1 MANSRV
7 VNTNFW
13 KDSYIIELEPSE
25 KLLFIYFLTNPRT
38 SMAGV
43 YEISLREVA
52 FDTGMDVDFIN
63 KTLVKFSIDKRMHY
77 ERNWLVLA
85 NFIKH
90 QRLNPSIVKGI
101 ERAIEELPNWLQE
114 KIELAQDEDQQLS
127 IFLTENTQSDN
138 RVSKSKDSLSEYNL
152 NKKKLKKRKE
162 IEPKQTA
169 GAVESSE
176 ELSKSQK
183 RSYAISMDKERE
195 QEKRVGESQQRTG
208 GGLRS
213 AKATIEKIKARKGA
227 SA

>member
-90 QRLNPSIVKGI
+90 QRLNPSIVRGI

-114 KIELAQDEDQQLS
+114 KIELAKDEDKQLS
-127 IFLTENTQSDN
+127 IFITETPQSGDS
-138 RVSKSKDSLSEYNL
+138 VSKSKDSLSEYNL

-169 GAVESSE
+169 QAVESSK

-183 RSYAISMDKERE
+183 RSYAISMEKERE
-195 QEKRVGESQQRTG
+195 QETRAAEAKTRTG
-208 GGLRS
+208 SGLQKFQAS
-213 AKATIEKIKARKGA
+213 KARLRRGEV
-227 SA
+227 